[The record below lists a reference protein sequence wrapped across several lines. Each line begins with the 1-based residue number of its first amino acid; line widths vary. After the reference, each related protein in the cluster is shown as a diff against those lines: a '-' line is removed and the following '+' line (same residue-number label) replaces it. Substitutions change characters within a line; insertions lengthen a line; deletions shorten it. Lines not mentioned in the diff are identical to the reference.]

1 MTAHTAT
8 QPPTG
13 IRLIHQPNRLSG
25 PDAAPVLAVHN
36 PAIATRAVTGYEEEG
51 PMYVRSPEESWIV
64 EAIPGEAEHFH

>member
-13 IRLIHQPNRLSG
+13 IRLIHLPNRLSG

-51 PMYVRSPEESWIV
+51 PMYVRGTEQSGV
-64 EAIPGEAEHFH
+64 AEHVH